1 MHLPYGLVQ
10 FCCRRK
16 IYECLLTP
24 NCNQSH
30 GVTYANSI
38 NLGFVYWGGG
48 KVLCF
53 LTLCVIIKKKKF
65 HFLWYLSAVQFIV
78 CSLNINSVLLSQCD
92 NKEHFIERI
101 KEMDLEVQRS
111 LVEHIQQV
119 GYMSVFYGWFS
130 DVQCINVIGMQVL
143 YSSAGSRFIPLPG
156 YHLAC
161 YINFNFGI
169 FNETSKGTDVLQST
183 WCHCQGNQGKY
194 RSNHNIIQH
203 MIVIVTMVM
212 LWNSRITFWNAFAC
226 IDSQPGSLW
235 CTLPLSSLSLITTF
249 NVFLTYL
256 DIGVMTTLKHWFT
269 LVGFPS
275 LCTLYFNVHSMKWNM
290 IITTIG

>member
-1 MHLPYGLVQ
+1 MYISTWNFFEVYKLHLPYRLVQ
-10 FCCRRK
+10 FCCLLK
-16 IYECLLTP
+16 IYKCLLTP
-24 NCNQSH
+24 NCTQSH
-30 GVTYANSI
+30 SVTYPNSI
-38 NLGFVYWGGG
+38 NLCFVFRGGG

-53 LTLCVIIKKKKF
+53 LTLCNNLKQIC
-65 HFLWYLSAVQFIV
+65 FLWYLSAVQFIV
-78 CSLNINSVLLSQCD
+78 CSLNLSSVLLSQCD

-169 FNETSKGTDVLQST
+169 FNKTSKGTDVLQST

-194 RSNHNIIQH
+194 RSNHNIIQLLLLLWSCYEIPELH
-203 MIVIVTMVM
+203 FGM
-212 LWNSRITFWNAFAC
+212 LLLVLIPSQVPCDAFF
-226 IDSQPGSLW
+226 LYHHYHW
-235 CTLPLSSLSLITTF
+235 LLPSMSSL
-249 NVFLTYL
+249 LTL
-256 DIGVMTTLKHWFT
+256 T
-269 LVGFPS
+269 LVS
-275 LCTLYFNVHSMKWNM
+275 WQH
-290 IITTIG
+290 